1 MDPQVSFDNLP
12 QAVKLLHQKLEVVV
26 SKLDNIASQNSKQT
40 EHTFIGVDEAAALL
54 GISKASI
61 YSKVY
66 HNVIPYY
73 KSGGKLYFS
82 KQELLQ
88 EILSRRYPKQEEETP
103 PPKQRKFETKATGS

>member
-12 QAVKLLHQKLEVVV
+12 QAVKLLHLKLEVVV
-26 SKLDNIASQNSKQT
+26 SKLDNLASQNSKQT
-40 EHTFIGVDEAAALL
+40 EHTFLGVDEAATLL

-82 KQELLQ
+82 KEELLQ
-88 EILSRRYPKQEEETP
+88 EILSRRYPKQEETP
-103 PPKQRKFETKATGS
+103 PPKQREFETKATGS